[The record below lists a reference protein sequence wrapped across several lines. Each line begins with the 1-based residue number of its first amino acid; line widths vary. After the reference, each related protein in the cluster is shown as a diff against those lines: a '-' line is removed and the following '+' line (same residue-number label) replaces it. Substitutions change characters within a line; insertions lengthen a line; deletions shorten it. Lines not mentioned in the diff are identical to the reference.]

1 MEAWKPKYL
10 PNVNSQSS
18 NPEIEKVS
26 SYPWFDWLRFILAS
40 IVVLAHANFQFFP
53 FLDGALAVA
62 VFFALSG
69 WLIGGILLR
78 TKFDELPRFFYN
90 RATRIWIPYAVA
102 AVLLYGFAAI
112 HEGVD
117 FFWVKYLILDL
128 TFTHQLYTF
137 FPAALYEMPLDGTGN
152 QFWSISVE
160 EQFYLIAP
168 LIIIFTSLGNSIKCW
183 SIIAVFMV
191 LLDWNFAAI
200 SLGVCTAILQRDFN
214 FASRL
219 SVRVGAIATALVCAI
234 GMSVFDT
241 KFVFQPL
248 LAVSVVI
255 AVAIPGARSSLAMTF
270 GGLSYPLYLNAWI
283 GGFAVNFVTKRWLPI
298 DATTF
303 MITQYVL
310 NVMLAFAM
318 YWVID
323 REIQKR
329 RNAWFSPLVGRIL
342 ALTAYG
348 LVGTGIIVG
357 AAMHVF
363 GPHAD
368 IPTASYRSDK

>member
-1 MEAWKPKYL
+1 MAECKPKNFS
-10 PNVNSQSS
+10 NVSRQSS
-18 NPEIEKVS
+18 NPEIEKVG

-40 IVVLAHANFQFFP
+40 LVVLGHANFQFFP

-102 AVLLYGFAAI
+102 VVLLYGFAAI

-117 FFWVKYLILDL
+117 FFWVKYLILDV

-137 FPAALYEMPLDGTGN
+137 FPAALYEMPVDGTGN

-200 SLGVCTAILQRDFN
+200 SLGVCAAIMQRDFN
-214 FASRL
+214 FASKL
-219 SVRVGAIATALVCAI
+219 SVRIAAIATALVCAI
-234 GMSVFDT
+234 GTSMFGT
-241 KFVFQPL
+241 KFVF
-248 LAVSVVI
+248 S
-255 AVAIPGARSSLAMTF
+255 
-270 GGLSYPLYLNAWI
+270 
-283 GGFAVNFVTKRWLPI
+283 
-298 DATTF
+298 
-303 MITQYVL
+303 
-310 NVMLAFAM
+310 
-318 YWVID
+318 
-323 REIQKR
+323 
-329 RNAWFSPLVGRIL
+329 
-342 ALTAYG
+342 
-348 LVGTGIIVG
+348 
-357 AAMHVF
+357 HC
-363 GPHAD
+363 
-368 IPTASYRSDK
+368 